1 MISIRYVV
9 KRLVHSLIIL
19 LVAMTFNFLLPRLA
33 PGNPAVTIL
42 ISKYGYLNQNELAL
56 VESQFHL
63 TGSLWQQ
70 FGYYWISM
78 LHGNLGISYE
88 FYPKT
93 VSSIIETHLPWT
105 LFLLGTASIISILI
119 GVSIGTYMGMRNG
132 KIQDNF
138 LSTLAVSLFS
148 IPYFWL
154 ALIFQAVFAVSLE
167 IFPVAQNI
175 SYGVT
180 PGLNAPFLGSLFYH
194 AALPV
199 LVLVLTIFPVFAL
212 LMRNT
217 MTTALNEDYMMV
229 AMAKGLKSWRLVKRY
244 AKKNSMLPVTTSIAL
259 QIGYIVAGAFLI
271 EVVFSYKGIGYILY
285 LAVENSDYPL
295 IQGIFL
301 IISISVI
308 FANFFVD
315 LFYAYLDP
323 RVVLK

>member
-1 MISIRYVV
+1 MIPTRYVL
-9 KRLVHSLIIL
+9 KRLGHSLLIL
-19 LVAMTFNFLLPRLA
+19 LIAMGFNFLLPRLA

-42 ISKYGYLNQNELAL
+42 LSKYGYLNQKDLAL

-63 TGSLWQQ
+63 TGTLWQQ
-70 FGYYWISM
+70 FQYYWISM
-78 LHGNLGISYE
+78 LHFNLGISYE
-88 FYPKT
+88 YYPQT
-93 VSSIIETHLPWT
+93 VSSIIATHLPWT
-105 LFLLGTASIISILI
+105 LFLLGTASLISIVI
-119 GVSIGTYMGMRNG
+119 GVTIGTYMGMKSG
-132 KIQDNF
+132 KIQDSF

-154 ALIFQAVFAVSLE
+154 ALIFQALFAVMIQ
-167 IFPVAQNI
+167 IFPVAQNV
-175 SYGVT
+175 SYGI
-180 PGLNAPFLGSLFYH
+180 PAGFNFQYIYSIFYH
-194 AALPV
+194 AALP
-199 LVLVLTIFPVFAL
+199 LTVLVLTIFPVFAL

-217 MTTALNEDYMMV
+217 MTTALREDYMMV

-271 EVVFSYKGIGYILY
+271 EVVFSYQGIGYILY
-285 LAVENSDYPL
+285 LAVYNSDYPL